1 MGGFRVYNYV
11 IYSLAIGLLGL
22 SWFKDQKKTMIALKK
37 AYKSVLNIL
46 PELLGIILIIG
57 VILAV
62 LDPPTISKLVG
73 AESGPFGV
81 IIIAIVGAITLIPGF
96 IAFPTAAML
105 LENGA
110 GTMQIA
116 AFISTLMMVGV
127 ATAPLE
133 IRYFGKKATIV
144 RNVLAFLFS
153 FVIAYIISLVVG
165 A

>member
-1 MGGFRVYNYV
+1 MYNYV
-11 IYSLAIGLLGL
+11 IYSLAVGLLGL
-22 SWFKDQKKTMIALKK
+22 SWYKDKKRTMMALKK

-73 AESGPFGV
+73 AESGPLGV
-81 IIIAIVGAITLIPGF
+81 IVTAIVGAITLIPGF
-96 IAFPTAAML
+96 IAFPTAALL
-105 LENGA
+105 LEGGA

-133 IRYFGKKATIV
+133 IKYFGKKATII

-153 FVIAYIISLVVG
+153 FVIAFIVNWVVG
-165 A
+165 

>member
-1 MGGFRVYNYV
+1 MYNYV
-11 IYSLAIGLLGL
+11 IYSLALGLLGL
-22 SWFKDQKKTMIALKK
+22 SWFKDRKKTMAAMKK

-62 LDPPTISKLVG
+62 LDPPTVSRLVG
-73 AESGPFGV
+73 AESWLLGLLLTAV
-81 IIIAIVGAITLIPGF
+81 IGAITLIPAF

-105 LENGA
+105 LEGGA
-110 GTMQIA
+110 GVLQIA

-133 IRYFGKKATIV
+133 IRYFGKKATLI
-144 RNVLAFLFS
+144 RNSMAFLLS
-153 FVIAYIISLVVG
+153 LVIAYIVSLVVK
-165 A
+165 

>member
-1 MGGFRVYNYV
+1 MYNYV
-11 IYSLAIGLLGL
+11 IYSLALGLLGL
-22 SWFKDQKKTMIALKK
+22 SWFKDRKKTMAALKK

-62 LDPPTISKLVG
+62 LDPPTVSRLVG
-73 AESGPFGV
+73 AESGLLGLLLTAV
-81 IIIAIVGAITLIPGF
+81 IGAITLIPGF

-105 LENGA
+105 LEGGA
-110 GTMQIA
+110 GVLQIA

-133 IRYFGKKATIV
+133 IRYFGKKATLI
-144 RNVLAFLFS
+144 RNSLAFLLS
-153 FVIAYIISLVVG
+153 LVIAYIVSMVVK
-165 A
+165 

>member
-1 MGGFRVYNYV
+1 MYNYV
-11 IYSLAIGLLGL
+11 VYSLAIGLLGL
-22 SWFKDQKKTMIALKK
+22 SWFKDRKKTLMALKK

-62 LDPPTISKLVG
+62 LDPPTISKMIG
-73 AESGPFGV
+73 AESGPLGV
-81 IIIAIVGAITLIPGF
+81 IITAVVGAITLIPAF

-105 LENGA
+105 LEGGA
-110 GTMQIA
+110 GVMQIA

-133 IRYFGKKATIV
+133 IRYFGKKATII

-153 FVIAYIISLVVG
+153 FVIAYIVSVVVG
-165 A
+165 L